1 MNEHLWKCLVQ
12 RGKFLVERK
21 SWKHLRNFVNIVP
34 ECGCNSPKNGEPE
47 CPCRMSQ
54 LLEDNL
60 QEVIELV
67 KKEYK

>member
-12 RGKFLVERK
+12 RGKFLIEKRGWDYLITFK
-21 SWKHLRNFVNIVP
+21 NKVP
-34 ECGCNSPKNGEPE
+34 ECGCNTGRNGEPE